1 MTYISNKDFFLE
13 VSKGNISKHSR
24 VNKSGINLDIDTA
37 TDPEDIISQGGTFT
51 PPTTARIHNI
61 ASTDVNDASAGTGA
75 RTITIQGLD
84 GSYNY
89 ASETVILNGTSNVA
103 TVNSYVIIDYM
114 AVLTFG
120 STGNNIGVITA
131 TAQTDAT
138 VTTEMPIGYNQN
150 QMAVFQ
156 IRNGYKAY
164 LNSYYSS
171 MNQSTAS
178 STAVV
183 HLMTKT
189 DTGAWLVRRV
199 MFLNNAGNNS
209 ISQKIKPPLEL
220 QAKTLIK
227 LRIFEVSNNN
237 TMVSGGF
244 DLTLVQD

>member
-1 MTYISNKDFFLE
+1 MSLFKQSDFFLE
-13 VSKGNISKHSR
+13 VSKGNVPKHSR
-24 VNKSGINLDIDTA
+24 VNKSGINLDIDAA
-37 TDPEDIISQGGTFT
+37 TDPEDIISEGGTFT
-51 PPTTARIHNI
+51 APTTARIHNI
-61 ASTDVNDASAGTGA
+61 ASTDANDTSAGTGA

-89 ASETVILNGTSNVA
+89 ATETVILNGTSNVA
-103 TVNSYVIIDYM
+103 TVNSYIIIDYM

-120 STGNNIGVITA
+120 SLLTNQGIITA

-138 VTTEMPIGYNQN
+138 VTTEIPIGYNQN

-156 IRNGYKAY
+156 IRNGYKGY
-164 LNSYYSS
+164 LNSYHAS

-178 STAVV
+178 STAVI

-189 DTGAWLVRRV
+189 DTGPWLVRRV

-209 ISQKIKPPLEL
+209 ISQEIKPPLQL
-220 QAKTLIK
+220 LAKTLIK

-244 DLTLVQD
+244 DITLVQD